1 QHRGSRSWSRGS
13 ADCHCGWSVHRDSCG
28 DCIQLLFDTD
38 PADRFPSGNIQCGI
52 SQLAKDPPETGR
64 GARVIFE
71 TRRRRFLA
79 EINVIPLV
87 DVVLVLL
94 VIFMVTAPM
103 LYRGLDIKL
112 PTSASNTIRPEERI
126 VLTIERD
133 QKLYIDKD
141 PVSVEQL
148 ERRLRAMKERNA
160 DLSVYLRADREV
172 PYGTVVQVMDGVKR
186 SGIEKLGMVTEPA
199 GRERVT
205 EELIQQGV
213 RRKGVQ

>member
-1 QHRGSRSWSRGS
+1 M
-13 ADCHCGWSVHRDSCG
+13 
-28 DCIQLLFDTD
+28 
-38 PADRFPSGNIQCGI
+38 
-52 SQLAKDPPETGR
+52 
-64 GARVIFE
+64 IFE
-71 TRRRRFLA
+71 TRRRRFMA

-133 QKLYIDKD
+133 QKLYLDKD
-141 PVSVEQL
+141 PVNVAQL

-186 SGIEKLGMVTEPA
+186 SGIEKLGMVTEPV

-205 EELIQQGV
+205 EDLIQQGV

>member
-1 QHRGSRSWSRGS
+1 M
-13 ADCHCGWSVHRDSCG
+13 
-28 DCIQLLFDTD
+28 
-38 PADRFPSGNIQCGI
+38 
-52 SQLAKDPPETGR
+52 
-64 GARVIFE
+64 IFE

-103 LYRGLDIKL
+103 LYRGLDIRL

-133 QKLYIDKD
+133 QKLYLDKD
-141 PVSVEQL
+141 PVNVPQL
-148 ERRLRAMKERNA
+148 ERRLRAMKARNA
-160 DLSVYLRADREV
+160 DVSVYLRADREV
-172 PYGTVVQVMDGVKR
+172 PYGTVIQVMDGVKR
-186 SGIEKLGMVTEPA
+186 SGIEKLGMVTDPA
-199 GRERVT
+199 GHERVT
-205 EELIQQGV
+205 EEIIHQGA